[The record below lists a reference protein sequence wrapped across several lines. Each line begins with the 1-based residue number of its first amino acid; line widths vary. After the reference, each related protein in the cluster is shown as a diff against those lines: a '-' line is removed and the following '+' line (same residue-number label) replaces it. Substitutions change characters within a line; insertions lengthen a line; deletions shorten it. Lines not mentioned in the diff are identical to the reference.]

1 MFRNF
6 AKLLV
11 ITKGFSVMKRSD
23 VIRTIQVQFKHM
35 RASDAAAMLDTVADS
50 MIDAVAHGNRI
61 EIRGFGTFQPR
72 MRAPKIGY
80 NPSTGLSQ
88 PVAANTTVLFKP
100 SRELT
105 KKMNG

>member
-1 MFRNF
+1 
-6 AKLLV
+6 
-11 ITKGFSVMKRSD
+11 MKRSD

-35 RASDAAAMLDTVADS
+35 RASDAAIMLDTVANS
-50 MIDAVAHGNRI
+50 MIEAVANGNRI

-72 MRAPKIGY
+72 KRAAKMGY
-80 NPSTGLSQ
+80 NPSTGRPQAIS
-88 PVAANTTVLFKP
+88 ANTTVLFKP